1 MKHTADRD
9 IGLRAAK
16 LIRER
21 AVHVKEQMYRLGLRR
36 NSIHDWESGAC
47 APSVYALQAMA
58 YQGYDVVY
66 VLTGQKGRNRE
77 ECSTTDK

>member
-1 MKHTADRD
+1 MKHTVDRD
-9 IGLRAAK
+9 IGLRAAE

-21 AVHVKEQMYRLGLRR
+21 GGHVKEQMRRLGLNRR
-36 NSIHDWESGAC
+36 SIHGWESGAC

-58 YQGYDVVY
+58 YQSYDVVY

>member
-9 IGLRAAK
+9 IGLRAAE

-21 AVHVKEQMYRLGLRR
+21 GVRVKEQMRRLGLNRK
-36 NSIHDWESGAC
+36 SIHDWESGAC
-47 APSVYALQAMA
+47 VPSAYALQAMA

-77 ECSTTDK
+77 ECGTTDE